1 MSFIKKF
8 IELYSSSASKD
19 FVEKLTNILKTTSYK
34 KNESIVKLGDN
45 SSKFYILKEGIVR
58 SYIIGP
64 KGKEHIKIL
73 HKGICVFAPLT
84 DLIKKQPSTLI
95 FDCLTD
101 CEILEGNFYELFTPK
116 NLNLEFSSFYIKV
129 LERIYT
135 TSENK
140 IYDLSILNA
149 TERYIKLRREIPNI
163 ENLIQQYHIASYL
176 NITPT
181 QLSRIRKEYYS
192 K

>member
-1 MSFIKKF
+1 MDFLKIFTEDYFPSQSDAFAEKLSNLLTKKKF
-8 IELYSSSASKD
+8 
-19 FVEKLTNILKTTSYK
+19 K
-34 KNESIVKLGDN
+34 KKEIIVKLKEIP
-45 SSKFYILKEGIVR
+45 SKFYILKKGIVR

>member
-8 IELYSSSASKD
+8 IELYSSSVSED
-19 FVEKLTNILKTTSYK
+19 FVEKLTNRLKTTFYK
-34 KNESIVKLGDN
+34 KNESIVKLRDIP
-45 SSKFYILKEGIVR
+45 SKFYILKEGIVR
-58 SYIIGP
+58 SYIIDP

-73 HKGICVFAPLT
+73 YKPISVFAPLT
-84 DLIKKQPSTLI
+84 ALIKKQPSTLI

-101 CEILEGNFYELFTPK
+101 CEILEGNFCELFTSK
-116 NLNLEFSSFYIKV
+116 NLNIETSSFYIKI
-129 LERIYT
+129 LEGLYT
-135 TSENK
+135 ISENK
-140 IYDLSILNA
+140 IHDLKILNA
-149 TERYIKLRREIPNI
+149 TERYIKLRGEIPSI

-181 QLSRIRKEYYS
+181 QLSRIRKNYYS

>member
-8 IELYSSSASKD
+8 IELYSSSASED
-19 FVEKLTNILKTTSYK
+19 FVEKLTNRLKTTYYK
-34 KNESIVKLGDN
+34 KNESIVKLGDI

-73 HKGICVFAPLT
+73 HKAINIFAPLT

-101 CEILEGNFYELFTPK
+101 CEILEADFYELFTSK
-116 NLNLEFSSFYIKV
+116 ILNLEISSFYIKI
-129 LERIYT
+129 LEGIYT
-135 TSENK
+135 SSENK
-140 IYDLSILNA
+140 IHDLSILNA
-149 TERYIKLRREIPNI
+149 TERYIKLRGEIPNI

-181 QLSRIRKEYYS
+181 QLSRIRKDYYS